1 MPHHKSALKR
11 LRQTSK
17 RQARNVH
24 VRSRMRTVIKRLREA
39 IDSSD
44 ATAAQGYLKEAI
56 KVIDSTRSK
65 GVIHRRNASR
75 KISRLTKAVNNLQ
88 G

>member
-1 MPHHKSALKR
+1 
-11 LRQTSK
+11 
-17 RQARNVH
+17 
-24 VRSRMRTVIKRLREA
+24 MRTVIKRLREA

>member
-1 MPHHKSALKR
+1 M
-11 LRQTSK
+11 
-17 RQARNVH
+17 
-24 VRSRMRTVIKRLREA
+24 RSVIKKLREA

-56 KVIDSTRSK
+56 KVIDTTRTK

-75 KISRLTKAVNNLQ
+75 KVSRLTRAVNNIES
-88 G
+88 